1 MSGDNEDDRP
11 EELAAAIGSMW
22 LCTVPSL
29 IMLFCSFIALH
40 VRVPNVVVAA
50 LQHLAAGIVLS
61 AVAVELVP
69 RILTAP
75 DDVPTLLAMTAG
87 FASGIGMFL
96 LLGKFCGHDD
106 HDDDD
111 DDDEH
116 ENSHNGRDAEGSHS
130 DYVGWQ
136 GTRGR
141 STSEPGPAINAST
154 RALIGKSP
162 ASKVKLVKEASFDG
176 FHPQGAVP
184 FPVVMVVAV
193 ATDAMVDGLLIGISA
208 ASGTRAGVV
217 ITAALS
223 IEMGFLGLTFAATLR
238 TQPPLRRVFTIL
250 LPPLVLILGGAFG
263 GALSSLLALFPVYH
277 TALVSF
283 GIAALLYLV
292 TEELLLE
299 AHASQGPE
307 EHIWYVDAM
316 FFLGFFMSFVIE
328 KFTRSL
334 GR

>member
-50 LQHLAAGIVLS
+50 LQHLRGTCS
-61 AVAVELVP
+61 PPSELVP

-111 DDDEH
+111 DDDGT
-116 ENSHNGRDAEGSHS
+116 NSHNGRDAEGSHS

-141 STSEPGPAINAST
+141 SMSEPGPAINAST

-176 FHPQGAVP
+176 FHP
-184 FPVVMVVAV
+184 
-193 ATDAMVDGLLIGISA
+193 
-208 ASGTRAGVV
+208 
-217 ITAALS
+217 
-223 IEMGFLGLTFAATLR
+223 
-238 TQPPLRRVFTIL
+238 RVQC
-250 LPPLVLILGGAFG
+250 P
-263 GALSSLLALFPVYH
+263 SL
-277 TALVSF
+277 
-283 GIAALLYLV
+283 
-292 TEELLLE
+292 
-299 AHASQGPE
+299 
-307 EHIWYVDAM
+307 W
-316 FFLGFFMSFVIE
+316 
-328 KFTRSL
+328 
-334 GR
+334 